1 MSKPSPVDVF
11 NAIFDGYSA
20 TELAS
25 GFSTAK
31 SLAANTDAIQKAFD
45 ATRTHNPTPEQQKD
59 AHEALALLLDGDDE
73 DDLVNGHGINPSD
86 AEAFMD
92 VINSGYEI

>member
-1 MSKPSPVDVF
+1 MNKPSPVDVF

-25 GFSTAK
+25 DFSTTE
-31 SLAANTDAIQKAFD
+31 SLAANTDVIQKAFD
-45 ATRTHNPTPEQQKD
+45 AARVETPTPEQQKD
-59 AHEALALLLDGDDE
+59 AHEALVLLLDGDDE
-73 DDLVNGHGINPSD
+73 DDLVNGHGINPND
-86 AEAFMD
+86 AEAFMG